1 MYFFNKCCSCYNI
14 FYFRIVETGYYSEH
28 KAAEALR
35 QICEALEV
43 SVLNSLHWILC
54 KPIADDLGR
63 ENACPDGFAFK
74 STSIYIGSVSFI
86 SCISLPS

>member
-1 MYFFNKCCSCYNI
+1 MADSNHYVLFNKCCSCYNI

-54 KPIADDLGR
+54 KPIADDLG
-63 ENACPDGFAFK
+63 GK
-74 STSIYIGSVSFI
+74 MLVLMV
-86 SCISLPS
+86 LPSNPLQFI

>member
-1 MYFFNKCCSCYNI
+1 MVFICNI

-43 SVLNSLHWILC
+43 SVVNGLNRILC
-54 KPIADDLGR
+54 KPIAEGLGG
-63 ENACPDGFAFK
+63 EMLVL
-74 STSIYIGSVSFI
+74 IV
-86 SCISLPS
+86 LPSNPLQLI

>member
-1 MYFFNKCCSCYNI
+1 MYFFNKWCSCYNI

-54 KPIADDLGR
+54 KPIADHLG
-63 ENACPDGFAFK
+63 GK
-74 STSIYIGSVSFI
+74 MLVLMV
-86 SCISLPS
+86 LPSNPLQFI